1 MISRVVFHYVAFMF
15 IIIRIKRVHFVN
27 KIEDELYQ
35 ATILDKDDDDKK
47 VGANNKKKNK
57 II

>member
-1 MISRVVFHYVAFMF
+1 MFHYVAFMF